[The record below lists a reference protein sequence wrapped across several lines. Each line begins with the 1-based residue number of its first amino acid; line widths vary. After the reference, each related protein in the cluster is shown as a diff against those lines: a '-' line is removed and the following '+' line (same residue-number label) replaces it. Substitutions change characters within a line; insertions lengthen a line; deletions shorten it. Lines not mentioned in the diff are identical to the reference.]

1 MKIAISGK
9 GGTGKTTLSATLARI
24 FGKKGFT
31 VLAIDND
38 SSPNLAL
45 GLGIP
50 PEQAANIIPLA
61 KQKEFAKERTGMSP
75 KDSWGVVFKLNPK
88 VDDIVDRFGI
98 YGPDNVRL
106 LVLGNI
112 DLGGRGCFCPE
123 SALLKALLHHVLLGR
138 KDIVLLDLEA
148 GVEHLGRA
156 SSRGVDL
163 MLVMV
168 EPGLR
173 SINIASQIAKLA
185 KDIGVTN
192 IQVVLNKIRNP
203 EDSKLV
209 RQQLDHLDLP
219 VIGELPFDQNLIH
232 ADLAGQAPIDYDPK
246 TPTIQAITSISEKII
261 TDFQL

>member
-1 MKIAISGK
+1 MKIAITGK

-24 FGKKGFT
+24 MGRKGFT
-31 VLAIDND
+31 VLALDND

-50 PEQAANIIPLA
+50 PDEASEIIPLA

-75 KDSWGVVFKLNPK
+75 KDAWGVVFKLNPK
-88 VDDIVDRFGI
+88 VDDIVDRFGV

-138 KDIVLLDLEA
+138 KDVVLLDLEA

-168 EPGLR
+168 EPGMR
-173 SINIASQIAKLA
+173 SIKIASQIAKLA
-185 KDIGVTN
+185 QDIGVSN
-192 IQVVLNKIRNP
+192 IQVVLNKVRNRK
-203 EDSKLV
+203 DSQAV
-209 RQQLDHLDLP
+209 RDQLGSIGLP
-219 VIGELPFDQNLIH
+219 VIGELPFDENLIQ
-232 ADLAGQAPIDYDPK
+232 ADLAGKAPIDYDPD
-246 TPTIQAITSISEKII
+246 TPTIQAITAISESII
-261 TDFQL
+261 NQFQL